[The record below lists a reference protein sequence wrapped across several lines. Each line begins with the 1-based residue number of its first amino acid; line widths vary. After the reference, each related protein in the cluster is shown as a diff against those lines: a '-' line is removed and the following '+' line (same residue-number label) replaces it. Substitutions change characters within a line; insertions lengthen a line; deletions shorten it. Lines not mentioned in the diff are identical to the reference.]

1 MSRGLGLGFLLLLL
15 LFDKPSQEQLIQG
28 YLPDVL
34 LSKQRGCPSFYGKIA
49 GQNDEKRVK

>member
-15 LFDKPSQEQLIQG
+15 LFDQPSQEQLIQG

-34 LSKQRGCPSFYGKIA
+34 FRKPRGGPSFYGKIA
-49 GQNDEKRVK
+49 GQNDKKG

>member
-34 LSKQRGCPSFYGKIA
+34 LRKPRGRMSLYGYIL
-49 GQNDEKRVK
+49 GQC